1 MRVNVAIPE
10 AQVTKPVLDAAL
22 ESVTRLNEQL
32 LEGGHPTFQAALKKQ
47 GIQWKPEPPGQEHF
61 DHAGI
66 VAHRGHGD
74 CDDLAPWEAASLRH
88 TGTDPGAKAVV
99 VRSGPNMWH
108 AIVEHSDGSHSD
120 PSKAAG
126 MGQKRGVH
134 GAVLPLM
141 QPAAVV
147 GGYFEPRP
155 TLALRSFPRGYQARV
170 DVPWYSP
177 GVSGEPTPTDY
188 AMTALHSAPVA
199 SQALVGAVCGA
210 IELAAAAGYANP
222 QHLERLAAVAD
233 VCNGCDHDELV
244 ERYGPQHALAAQQL
258 VGSFFGNVFKAAV
271 SPFKAAAN
279 FVQHPSLKNLTN
291 IATDPF
297 RDAAALANPLLKIAS
312 PLAKMASP
320 FASMIPGFGP
330 LASSALDVVQHGIPT
345 NFKQFGQMAMRQVP
359 NLIPGGG
366 MLSSIMPGGG
376 LPGMFSS
383 MMPGGGGGGG
393 APPPQ
398 QQRPPQYHPPQQYAD
413 PPQYQ
418 QHMPPGFPPQ
428 GFPGFPGGFRF
439 Q

>member
-10 AQVTKPVLDAAL
+10 AHVSKPVLDAAL
-22 ESVTRLNEQL
+22 ESVTRLNEQML
-32 LEGGHPTFQAALKKQ
+32 KSGTPTFQEALRKQ
-47 GIQWKPEPPGQEHF
+47 GIKWKPEPPGQEHF

-88 TGTDPGAKAVV
+88 TGTDPGAKAIV
-99 VRSGPNMWH
+99 VRSGPSMWH
-108 AIVEHSDGSHSD
+108 AIVERSDGSHAD

-126 MGQKRGVH
+126 MGQSVH
-134 GAVLPLM
+134 GYHGAALPLM
-141 QPAAVV
+141 SHSAVV
-147 GGYFEPRP
+147 GGHYEPRP
-155 TLALRSFPRGYQARV
+155 SLAVRPFPRGFQARV

-177 GVSGEPTPTDY
+177 GGVNGDEPSPTDY

-199 SQALVGAVCGA
+199 TQALVGACCGA
-210 IELAAAAGYANP
+210 IELAQAGGYANP
-222 QHLERLAAVAD
+222 EHVTRLAAVAD
-233 VCNGCDHDELV
+233 ACNGCPPDELV

-279 FVQHPSLKNLTN
+279 FVQHPSLKNLTH

-297 RDAAALANPLLKIAS
+297 RDAAHAANPILKMAS

-320 FASMIPGFGP
+320 FASMIPGLGP
-330 LASSALDVVQHGIPT
+330 LATTALDAVQHGIPT
-345 NFKQFGQMAMRQVP
+345 NFGQLAQMGMRQIP

-366 MLSSIMPGGG
+366 MLSQMMPGGF
-376 LPGMFSS
+376 PGMLSH
-383 MMPGGGGGGG
+383 MMPGGGGG
-393 APPPQ
+393 A
-398 QQRPPQYHPPQQYAD
+398 
-413 PPQYQ
+413 
-418 QHMPPGFPPQ
+418 PQ
-428 GFPGFPGGFRF
+428 GFPGFPGFPPGFRF

>member
-10 AQVTKPVLDAAL
+10 AHVSKPVLDAAL
-22 ESVTRLNEQL
+22 ESVTRLNEQM
-32 LEGGHPTFQAALKKQ
+32 LEKGTPTFQDALRKQ
-47 GIQWKPEPPGQEHF
+47 GIKWKPEPPGQEHF

-88 TGTDPGAKAVV
+88 TGTDPGAKAIV
-99 VRSGPNMWH
+99 VRSGPSMWH
-108 AIVEHSDGSHSD
+108 ALVEHSDGSHSD

-126 MGQKRGVH
+126 MGHSHGYH
-134 GAVLPLM
+134 GAAVPLM

-147 GGYFEPRP
+147 GGHFDPRP
-155 TLALRSFPRGYQARV
+155 SLAMRPFPRGFQARV

-177 GVSGEPTPTDY
+177 GVQGEPTPTDY

-199 SQALVGAVCGA
+199 SQALVGACCGA
-210 IELAAAAGYANP
+210 IELAAAGGYANP

-233 VCNGCDHDELV
+233 ACQGCPHEELV

-258 VGSFFGNVFKAAV
+258 VGSFFGDVFKAAA
-271 SPFKAAAN
+271 SPFKAASQ
-279 FVQHPSLKNLTN
+279 FVQHPSLSNLTH

-297 RDAAALANPLLKIAS
+297 RDAARVANPILKMAS

-330 LASSALDVVQHGIPT
+330 LATSALDVVQHGIPT
-345 NFKQFGQMAMRQVP
+345 NFRQFGQMAMRQVP
-359 NLIPGGG
+359 HLIPGGG
-366 MLSSIMPGGG
+366 MLSQMMPGGF
-376 LPGMFSS
+376 PGMLSQ
-383 MMPGGGGGGG
+383 MMPGGGGGG
-393 APPPQ
+393 APP
-398 QQRPPQYHPPQQYAD
+398 
-413 PPQYQ
+413 
-418 QHMPPGFPPQ
+418 
-428 GFPGFPGGFRF
+428 GFPGFPGFRF

>member
-126 MGQKRGVH
+126 MGQRKHGYH
-134 GAVLPLM
+134 GAALPLM

-147 GGYFEPRP
+147 GGHFEPRP
-155 TLALRSFPRGYQARV
+155 SLALRPFPRGYQARV

-210 IELAAAAGYANP
+210 IELADAAGYANP
-222 QHLERLAAVAD
+222 EHLQRLAAVAD
-233 VCNGCDHDELV
+233 CCQGCPHDELV
-244 ERYGPQHALAAQQL
+244 DRYGPQHALAAQQL
-258 VGSFFGNVFKAAV
+258 VGSFFGDVFKAAA

-279 FVQHPSLKNLTN
+279 FVQHPSLSNLTH

-297 RDAAALANPLLKIAS
+297 RDAAHAANPILRMAS

-330 LASSALDVVQHGIPT
+330 LASGALDMVQHGIPT
-345 NFKQFGQMAMRQVP
+345 NFGQFGQMAMRQIP

-366 MLSSIMPGGG
+366 MLSQMMPGGF
-376 LPGMFSS
+376 PGMLSH

-393 APPPQ
+393 AP
-398 QQRPPQYHPPQQYAD
+398 
-413 PPQYQ
+413 
-418 QHMPPGFPPQ
+418 Q
-428 GFPGFPGGFRF
+428 GFPGFPAGFRF

>member
-10 AQVTKPVLDAAL
+10 AHVSKPVLDAAL
-22 ESVTRLNEQL
+22 ESVTRLNEQML
-32 LEGGHPTFQAALKKQ
+32 KSGTPTFQEALRKQ
-47 GIQWKPEPPGQEHF
+47 GIKWKPEPPGQEHF

-88 TGTDPGAKAVV
+88 TGTDPGAKAIV
-99 VRSGPNMWH
+99 VRSGPSMWH
-108 AIVEHSDGSHSD
+108 AIVERSDGSHAD

-126 MGQKRGVH
+126 MGQSVHGYH

-141 QPAAVV
+141 SHAAVV
-147 GGYFEPRP
+147 GGHYEPRP
-155 TLALRSFPRGYQARV
+155 SLAVRPFPRGFQARV

-177 GVSGEPTPTDY
+177 GGVNGDEPSPTDY

-199 SQALVGAVCGA
+199 TQALVGACCGA
-210 IELAAAAGYANP
+210 IELAQAGGYANP
-222 QHLERLAAVAD
+222 EHVARLAAVAD
-233 VCNGCDHDELV
+233 ACNGCPPDELV

-258 VGSFFGNVFKAAV
+258 VGSFFGNVFKAATA
-271 SPFKAAAN
+271 PFKAAIAPIKAAAN
-279 FVQHPSLKNLTN
+279 FVRHPSLSNLTH

-297 RDAAALANPLLKIAS
+297 RDLAHGANPMLKTFS

-330 LASSALDVVQHGIPT
+330 LATTALDAVQHGIPT
-345 NFKQFGQMAMRQVP
+345 NFGQLAQMGLRQVP

-366 MLSSIMPGGG
+366 MLSHMMPGG
-376 LPGMFSS
+376 LPGMLSH
-383 MMPGGGGGGG
+383 MMPGGDGGG
-393 APPPQ
+393 A
-398 QQRPPQYHPPQQYAD
+398 
-413 PPQYQ
+413 
-418 QHMPPGFPPQ
+418 PQ
-428 GFPGFPGGFRF
+428 GFPGFPPGFRF